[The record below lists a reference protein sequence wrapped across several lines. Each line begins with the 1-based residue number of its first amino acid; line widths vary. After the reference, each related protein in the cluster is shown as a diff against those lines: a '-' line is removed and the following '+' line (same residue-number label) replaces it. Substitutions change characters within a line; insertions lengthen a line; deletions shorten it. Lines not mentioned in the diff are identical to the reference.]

1 MKVAYVVQRY
11 GPQIIGGAE
20 AACRQFATRLATRGV
35 EVDVLTSAATD
46 AVTWAN
52 DLPAGASTDE
62 GVRVLR
68 FPTTSPRSPDF
79 ARLSDRVFS
88 LSDPNPAQ
96 VDRWVR
102 DQGPLVPSLIDEIRT
117 LAADPHAAPDLWIFY
132 TYLYYPTLVGLPLV
146 AERSVLHPALHD
158 EAQARLP
165 IVRQVIRSAAGLY
178 LHSAEEWEL
187 ILRLMGWPPATVGL
201 VGIGVDEGKGDGA
214 AFRGRLGLGDDPY
227 LMYLGRVEDGKGTT
241 ELARMFAAFKDR
253 HPGPLK
259 LVIAGPVA
267 QGPPPHDDV
276 IVPGILGAN
285 ERWGALEGATA
296 FVHPSPAESFG
307 IVLLEAWTKAKP
319 ILVNGYCAVTTGH
332 VRRSEG
338 GLAYRDYAD
347 FEASL
352 EILLGEPQT
361 AAALG
366 ANGLVY
372 ASGLTWGS
380 VMDRYQ
386 AFLERV
392 AERASGQSPPSNAN
406 KDWR

>member
-1 MKVAYVVQRY
+1 VKVVYVVQRY
-11 GPQIIGGAE
+11 GPQIVGGAE
-20 AACRQFATRLATRGV
+20 AACRQFATRLAARGV
-35 EVDVLTSAATD
+35 DVTVLTSASID
-46 AVTWAN
+46 AVTWGN

-62 GVRVLR
+62 GVQVLR
-68 FPTTSPRSPDF
+68 FPTAAPRAPGFD
-79 ARLSDRVFS
+79 RLSDRV
-88 LSDPNPAQ
+88 LSTTDPDPAL

-102 DQGPLVPSLIDEIRT
+102 DQGPLVPSLIDEIRSR
-117 LAADPHAAPDLWIFY
+117 AGDPHMAPDLWIFY

-165 IVRQVIRSAAGLY
+165 IVRTVVRSAAGLY

-187 ILRLMGWPPATVGL
+187 ILRLMGWPPGKIGL
-201 VGIGVDEGKGDGA
+201 IGLGVDEGKGDLD
-214 AFRGRLGLGDDPY
+214 AFRNRVGLGDDPY

-241 ELARMFAAFKDR
+241 ELARMFAAFKQR

-259 LVIAGPVA
+259 LVIAGPVVQA
-267 QGPPPHDDV
+267 PPPNDD
-276 IVPGILGAN
+276 ILVPGILGDD

-319 ILVNGYCAVTTGH
+319 VLVNGHCAVTTGH
-332 VRRSEG
+332 ARRSRG

-347 FEASL
+347 FEVDL

-361 AAALG
+361 AATLG
-366 ANGLVY
+366 ANGLAY

-392 AERASGQSPPSNAN
+392 AERPGA
-406 KDWR
+406 